1 MTEPYA
7 VPVPRGY
14 RVGVWEVHAPI
25 ATGAFGSVYAARRT
39 GDDDTKASPT
49 RPGGDD
55 NTKAP
60 PTRPGGDG
68 TGHRPSRPGTTD
80 TAGTDDS
87 HGTGTGTGTHNPSR
101 AQTGTAHPDEGDTD
115 VPGHTSGN
123 GTTGTDGTR
132 RSHGTGTGTPSR
144 AHTDTAHPAEGDT
157 DNPGHTSGNGTTG
170 TDGTGRSHGTG
181 TGTGTHNPSRVQ
193 TGAAHPSEGDT
204 DNPGRTG
211 GDGTARR
218 PGRAGVVG
226 AGRGGDAGGEVP
238 DTVALKFLP
247 TGTGTPRQLAHLRD
261 LVEREVELLRRLRRP
276 RLIRMYET
284 LTVDD
289 PAHPRLDGATVLVL
303 ERAEGSLS
311 ALLAA
316 TPRPPAGPALLAQV
330 CEGLHQLHRAGWVHG
345 DLKPANVLLMADGS
359 ARLADFNMAAEL
371 EGTHAYTP
379 AFSTPDYTPPE
390 LLWSEI
396 GERGR
401 RIRPSADVWAFG
413 VLAHL
418 VLTGSFPLP
427 GGTPTA
433 RRDAAVAYARGG
445 HELRLSP
452 ELPPGWREIVRACL
466 TRTHADR
473 IGTDA
478 LLRRVTGTTEG
489 ASGGAGFS
497 LRTRARPR
505 RRVLAAL
512 AAGLLALAALGYGV
526 ARWAGDGREP
536 AAGPRPG
543 GTGSVAAASYG
554 AAELRTDR
562 DVPPAYRLLIVE
574 TAHDCDRE
582 EVSPAL
588 IAAMLKVESDFDP
601 DLADPAKDEYGIARW
616 TPSVLRWWMNEDGTP
631 GETVPQP
638 PFPPAESVPA
648 MGRYLCWIAPRLD
661 AGLPGDRSVL
671 VAVAYRTSYRKVNDA
686 GGVPPKYR
694 DYADRVAH
702 HLKEYT
708 PRRGK

>member
-1 MTEPYA
+1 MTESYA

-14 RVGVWEVHAPI
+14 RVGVWEVREPL
-25 ATGAFGSVYAARRT
+25 ATGAFGSVYAARRV
-39 GDDDTKASPT
+39 GSA
-49 RPGGDD
+49 
-55 NTKAP
+55 
-60 PTRPGGDG
+60 
-68 TGHRPSRPGTTD
+68 
-80 TAGTDDS
+80 
-87 HGTGTGTGTHNPSR
+87 
-101 AQTGTAHPDEGDTD
+101 
-115 VPGHTSGN
+115 
-123 GTTGTDGTR
+123 TDGTR
-132 RSHGTGTGTPSR
+132 ADGGLPE
-144 AHTDTAHPAEGDT
+144 TA
-157 DNPGHTSGNGTTG
+157 
-170 TDGTGRSHGTG
+170 
-181 TGTGTHNPSRVQ
+181 
-193 TGAAHPSEGDT
+193 
-204 DNPGRTG
+204 
-211 GDGTARR
+211 
-218 PGRAGVVG
+218 
-226 AGRGGDAGGEVP
+226 
-238 DTVALKFLP
+238 ALKFLP
-247 TGTGTPRQLAHLRD
+247 TGTGTPRRLSHLRD
-261 LVEREVELLRRLRRP
+261 LVEREVGLLRRLRRP

-289 PAHPRLDGATVLVL
+289 PGHPRLDGATVLVL

-311 ALLAA
+311 VLLAA

-359 ARLADFNMAAEL
+359 VRLADFNMAAEL

-401 RIRPSADVWAFG
+401 RIRPSTDVWAFG

-427 GGTPTA
+427 GGTPAA
-433 RRDAAVAYARGG
+433 RRDAAVAYARGAQ
-445 HELRLSP
+445 ELRLSP
-452 ELPPGWREIVRACL
+452 ELPSAWREIVRACL

-478 LLRRVTGTTEG
+478 LLRRVTSATGS
-489 ASGGAGFS
+489 ASGPARFS
-497 LRTRARPR
+497 LRSRARPR
-505 RRVLAAL
+505 RRVLAAGC
-512 AAGLLALAALGYGV
+512 AGLAALAGLVLGV
-526 ARWAGDGREP
+526 VRWSDGGGGP
-536 AAGPRPG
+536 AAAPGAG
-543 GTGSVAAASYG
+543 GTASVAAASYG

-588 IAAMLKVESDFDP
+588 LAAILKVESDFDP
-601 DLADPAKDEYGIARW
+601 DLADPARDEYGIARW

-631 GETVPQP
+631 GETVPEP

-648 MGRYLCWIAPRLD
+648 MGRYLCWIAPRLG
-661 AGLPGDRSVL
+661 AGLTGDRSVL

-708 PRRGK
+708 PAGGT

>member
-14 RVGVWEVHAPI
+14 RVGGWEVREPI
-25 ATGAFGSVYAARRT
+25 ATGAFGSVYAARRVPT
-39 GDDDTKASPT
+39 GPDAPDDDTGRTAAGAAHGGDRSDGT
-49 RPGGDD
+49 RRTDAGRGAGSDRGPGGGSD
-55 NTKAP
+55 T
-60 PTRPGGDG
+60 G
-68 TGHRPSRPGTTD
+68 TGS
-80 TAGTDDS
+80 
-87 HGTGTGTGTHNPSR
+87 GTGTGTGTDL
-101 AQTGTAHPDEGDTD
+101 TAADAPDPADRT
-115 VPGHTSGN
+115 V
-123 GTTGTDGTR
+123 R
-132 RSHGTGTGTPSR
+132 
-144 AHTDTAHPAEGDT
+144 PAEDA
-157 DNPGHTSGNGTTG
+157 PGGIA
-170 TDGTGRSHGTG
+170 
-181 TGTGTHNPSRVQ
+181 P
-193 TGAAHPSEGDT
+193 
-204 DNPGRTG
+204 
-211 GDGTARR
+211 
-218 PGRAGVVG
+218 G
-226 AGRGGDAGGEVP
+226 AGPPDA
-238 DTVALKFLP
+238 VALKFLP
-247 TGTGTPRQLAHLRD
+247 TGTGTPRQLSHLRD

-289 PAHPRLDGATVLVL
+289 PGRPRLDGATVLVL

-311 ALLAA
+311 ALLSA
-316 TPRPPAGPALLAQV
+316 TPRPRSGPALLAQI

-345 DLKPANVLLMADGS
+345 DLKPANVLLMKDGS
-359 ARLADFNMAAEL
+359 VRLADFNMAAEL

-433 RRDAAVAYARGG
+433 RRDAAVAYSRGS

-452 ELPPGWREIVRACL
+452 ELPPPWREVVRACL

-478 LLRRVTGTTEG
+478 LLRRVAEATGNARDPG
-489 ASGGAGFS
+489 QPSV
-497 LRTRARPR
+497 RTRARSRARSRPR
-505 RRVLAAL
+505 LLAAA

-526 ARWAGDGREP
+526 ARWTGEGRDP
-536 AAGPRPG
+536 AARPG
-543 GTGSVAAASYG
+543 GTASAVSAASYG

-574 TAHDCDRE
+574 TAHDCGHA

-601 DLADPAKDEYGIARW
+601 DLADPARDEYGIARW
-616 TPSVLRWWMNEDGTP
+616 TPSVLRWWMNPDGTP

-638 PFPPAESVPA
+638 PFPPAESIPA
-648 MGRYLCWIAPRLD
+648 MGRYLCWITPRLD
-661 AGLPGDRSVL
+661 AGLPGDRRVL
-671 VAVAYRTSYRKVNDA
+671 VAVAYRTSYKKVNDA

-702 HLKEYT
+702 RLKEYT
-708 PRRGK
+708 PRGGT